1 MGRGEP
7 MTKRYVILGNGIAG
21 QTCAEDL
28 RKADENATVT
38 IVAAERHP
46 LYNRV
51 ALPRYLR
58 GQVRREK
65 VFMRTAEQSA
75 SQNIDIHFETWA
87 TDVDLQEKVVHTNR
101 GQDLKYDAIL
111 IATGGRPKPPPWPGS
126 AEVTACIGFQTL
138 DDTDAIIEK
147 ADQSERVLVMGG
159 SFIGYE
165 LAEGV
170 SFRKK
175 ANVTWI
181 MRGPWFLRYVLD
193 EEGGRLCR
201 RLGEEQGVQF
211 ITSDEVQK
219 FSRQN
224 GRYLAETVNGEKV
237 EFDLLTYGVGL
248 DYYTEPVRDGRV
260 ELSKGIITDSKLRTS
275 APDAYAAGDIA
286 VFYDLMVER
295 HNQMGTW
302 DNAEA
307 HGKVAAR
314 NMAGADEDF
323 FDVPTYTTTMFGST
337 LAVMGVKPDVQPGLE
352 SVRTFSFEEK
362 FYRKLF
368 FKDDRLVG
376 AIMIGPPKGRKKLIE
391 IMRSRQKIER
401 PKQELLDPAN
411 LKEST
416 VRRGD
421 ESSYR
426 LPRTNGIRLQR
437 NRSFD
442 PSDPRVDPPL
452 AKGRHRPDAERG
464 RGRGGPV
471 PSSPLR
477 GRTWTEGGLD
487 RASPRRSPCPGRA
500 TRGDLRGSGSAAGRR
515 ARAAG
520 VAGGPARQAAPRHR
534 VASPG
539 GAA

>member
-1 MGRGEP
+1 VPR
-7 MTKRYVILGNGIAG
+7 RYVILGNGIAG
-21 QTCAEDL
+21 QTAAEEL
-28 RKADENATVT
+28 RKLDADAS
-38 IVAAERHP
+38 IVMIAAERHP

-65 VFMRTAEQSA
+65 VFMRTVDDYAR
-75 SQNIDIHFETWA
+75 QNLDIHFETWA
-87 TDVDLQEKVVHTNR
+87 TEVDFANKVVRTNR
-101 GQDLKYDAIL
+101 DQEFGYDALL

-126 AEVTACIGFQTL
+126 DLVSQTIGFQTL

-147 ADQSERVLVMGG
+147 ADMAERVLVMGG

-175 ANVTWI
+175 AQLTWI

-201 RLGEEQGVQF
+201 QLGEAQGVEF
-211 ITSDEVQK
+211 ICSDEVQK
-219 FSRQN
+219 FSRIN
-224 GRYLAETVNGEKV
+224 GRFLAETVTGKRV
-237 EFDLLTYGVGL
+237 EFDVLTYGVGL
-248 DYYTEPVRDGRV
+248 DYYTEPVRDSLV
-260 ELSKGIITDSKLRTS
+260 KLDKGIVTDAKLRAS
-275 APDAYAAGDIA
+275 APDVYAAGDIA

-307 HGKVAAR
+307 HGKVAAH

-337 LAVMGVKPDVQPGLE
+337 LAVMGVTPDVQPDLE

-401 PKQELLDPAN
+401 PKQDLLDPNN
-411 LKEST
+411 LK
-416 VRRGD
+416 D
-421 ESSYR
+421 
-426 LPRTNGIRLQR
+426 
-437 NRSFD
+437 
-442 PSDPRVDPPL
+442 
-452 AKGRHRPDAERG
+452 
-464 RGRGGPV
+464 
-471 PSSPLR
+471 
-477 GRTWTEGGLD
+477 
-487 RASPRRSPCPGRA
+487 
-500 TRGDLRGSGSAAGRR
+500 
-515 ARAAG
+515 
-520 VAGGPARQAAPRHR
+520 
-534 VASPG
+534 
-539 GAA
+539 

>member
-1 MGRGEP
+1 MPSPKAERGAAT
-7 MTKRYVILGNGIAG
+7 MTRRYVVIGNGIAG
-21 QTCAEDL
+21 QTAAEEL
-28 RKADENATVT
+28 RKADADAP
-38 IVAAERHP
+38 IVMLAAERHP

-65 VFMRTAEQSA
+65 VLMRTVEDYAR
-75 SQNIDIHFETWA
+75 QNLEIHFETWA
-87 TDVDLQEKVVHTNR
+87 TEIDVKAKVVRTNR
-101 GQDLKYDAIL
+101 AQEFPYDALL

-126 AEVTACIGFQTL
+126 DEVSACLGFQTL

-147 ADQSERVLVMGG
+147 ADASERVLVMGG

-175 ANVTWI
+175 SQLTWI

-193 EEGGRLCR
+193 EEGGQLCR
-201 RLGEEQGVQF
+201 QMGEAQGVEF

-219 FSRQN
+219 FSRTN
-224 GRYLAETVNGEKV
+224 GRFHAETVNGKHV
-237 EFDLLTYGVGL
+237 DFNLLTYGVGL
-248 DYYTEPVRDGRV
+248 DYYIEPLRDTGI
-260 ELSKGIITDSKLRTS
+260 ELNKGIVTDAKLRTA
-275 APDAYAAGDIA
+275 APDVYAAGDVA

-337 LAVMGVKPDVQPGLE
+337 LAVMGVTPDVQPGLE
-352 SVRTFSFEEK
+352 SVRTYSLEEK

-391 IMRSRQKIER
+391 IMRSRNRIER
-401 PKQELLDPAN
+401 PKQELLDPNN
-411 LKEST
+411 LK
-416 VRRGD
+416 D
-421 ESSYR
+421 
-426 LPRTNGIRLQR
+426 
-437 NRSFD
+437 
-442 PSDPRVDPPL
+442 
-452 AKGRHRPDAERG
+452 
-464 RGRGGPV
+464 
-471 PSSPLR
+471 
-477 GRTWTEGGLD
+477 
-487 RASPRRSPCPGRA
+487 
-500 TRGDLRGSGSAAGRR
+500 
-515 ARAAG
+515 
-520 VAGGPARQAAPRHR
+520 
-534 VASPG
+534 
-539 GAA
+539 

>member
-1 MGRGEP
+1 LTR
-7 MTKRYVILGNGIAG
+7 RYVVIGNGIAG
-21 QTCAEDL
+21 QTCAEEL
-28 RKADENATVT
+28 RKADAEAS
-38 IVAAERHP
+38 IVMIAAERYP

-65 VFMRTAEQSA
+65 VLMRTVEDYAA
-75 SQNIDIHFETWA
+75 RNLDIHFETWA
-87 TDVDLQEKVVHTNR
+87 TEIDAQSKVVRTNR
-101 GQDLKYDAIL
+101 GQEFPYDALL

-126 AEVTACIGFQTL
+126 DQVSACLGFQTL

-147 ADQSERVLVMGG
+147 ADASERVLVMGG

-175 ANVTWI
+175 AKLTWI

-201 RLGEEQGVQF
+201 QLGEAQDVQF
-211 ITSDEVQK
+211 LISDEVQK
-219 FSRQN
+219 FSRTN
-224 GRYLAETVNGEKV
+224 GRFHAETVSGHKV
-237 EFDLLTYGVGL
+237 DFDLLTYGVGL
-248 DYYTEPVRDGRV
+248 DYYTEPVRNTGI
-260 ELSKGIITDSKLRTS
+260 ELNKGIVTDSKLRTA
-275 APDAYAAGDIA
+275 APGVYAAGDVA

-314 NMAGADEDF
+314 NMAGDEEDF

-337 LAVMGVKPDVQPGLE
+337 LAVMGVTPDVQPDLE

-391 IMRSRQKIER
+391 IMRSRHVIER
-401 PKQELLDPAN
+401 PKQELLDPNN
-411 LKEST
+411 LK
-416 VRRGD
+416 D
-421 ESSYR
+421 
-426 LPRTNGIRLQR
+426 
-437 NRSFD
+437 
-442 PSDPRVDPPL
+442 
-452 AKGRHRPDAERG
+452 
-464 RGRGGPV
+464 
-471 PSSPLR
+471 
-477 GRTWTEGGLD
+477 
-487 RASPRRSPCPGRA
+487 
-500 TRGDLRGSGSAAGRR
+500 
-515 ARAAG
+515 
-520 VAGGPARQAAPRHR
+520 
-534 VASPG
+534 
-539 GAA
+539 

>member
-1 MGRGEP
+1 LTR
-7 MTKRYVILGNGIAG
+7 RYVVIGNGIAG
-21 QTCAEDL
+21 QTAAEEL
-28 RKADENATVT
+28 RKNDADAA
-38 IVAAERHP
+38 IVMIAAERHP

-65 VFMRTAEQSA
+65 VLMRTVEDYAR
-75 SQNIDIHFETWA
+75 QNLEIHFETWV
-87 TDVDLQEKVVHTNR
+87 TEIDVKAKVVRTNR
-101 GQDLKYDAIL
+101 GQEFPYDALL
-111 IATGGRPKPPPWPGS
+111 IATGGRPKPPPWSGS
-126 AEVTACIGFQTL
+126 DEVSQCLGFQTL

-147 ADQSERVLVMGG
+147 ADTSERVLVMGG

-175 ANVTWI
+175 AQLTWI

-201 RLGEEQGVQF
+201 QMGEAQGVEF
-211 ITSDEVQK
+211 IVGDEVQK
-219 FSRQN
+219 FSRNN
-224 GRYLAETVNGEKV
+224 GRFHAETVNGKHV
-237 EFDLLTYGVGL
+237 DFDLLTYGVGL
-248 DYYTEPVRDGRV
+248 DYYTEPVRDTGI
-260 ELSKGIITDSKLRTS
+260 ELNKGIVTDAKLRTN
-275 APDAYAAGDIA
+275 APDVYAAGDVA

-337 LAVMGVKPDVQPGLE
+337 LAVMGVTPDVQPDLE

-368 FKDDRLVG
+368 FKDDHLVG

-391 IMRSRQKIER
+391 IMRSRKKIER
-401 PKQELLDPAN
+401 PKQELLDPNN
-411 LKEST
+411 LK
-416 VRRGD
+416 D
-421 ESSYR
+421 
-426 LPRTNGIRLQR
+426 
-437 NRSFD
+437 
-442 PSDPRVDPPL
+442 
-452 AKGRHRPDAERG
+452 
-464 RGRGGPV
+464 
-471 PSSPLR
+471 
-477 GRTWTEGGLD
+477 
-487 RASPRRSPCPGRA
+487 
-500 TRGDLRGSGSAAGRR
+500 
-515 ARAAG
+515 
-520 VAGGPARQAAPRHR
+520 
-534 VASPG
+534 
-539 GAA
+539 

>member
-1 MGRGEP
+1 VTR
-7 MTKRYVILGNGIAG
+7 RYVVIGNGIAG
-21 QTCAEDL
+21 QTCAEEL
-28 RKADENATVT
+28 RKLDPEAS
-38 IVAAERHP
+38 IVMIAAEKHP

-65 VFMRTAEQSA
+65 VFMRTADDYQK
-75 SQNIDIHFETWA
+75 QNLDIHFETWVTEIDA
-87 TDVDLQEKVVHTNR
+87 TEKVVRTNR
-101 GQDLKYDAIL
+101 GDSFPYDALL

-126 AEVTACIGFQTL
+126 DEVSQCLGFQTI

-147 ADQSERVLVMGG
+147 ADAATHALVMGG

-170 SFRKK
+170 SYRKTAK
-175 ANVTWI
+175 VTWI

-193 EEGGRLCR
+193 EEGGQLCR
-201 RLGEEQGVQF
+201 QMGEAQGVEF
-211 ITSDEVQK
+211 ICSDEVQK
-219 FSRQN
+219 FSRVN
-224 GRYLAETVNGEKV
+224 SHYIAETVNGRKV

-248 DYYTEPVRDGRV
+248 DYYTEPVRGTAI
-260 ELSKGIITDSKLRTS
+260 ELNKGIVTDAKLRTA
-275 APDAYAAGDIA
+275 APDVYAAGDVA

-307 HGKVAAR
+307 HGKVTAR

-337 LAVMGVKPDVQPGLE
+337 LAVAGVTPDVQPDLE

-401 PKQELLDPAN
+401 PREELLDPNN
-411 LKEST
+411 LK
-416 VRRGD
+416 D
-421 ESSYR
+421 
-426 LPRTNGIRLQR
+426 
-437 NRSFD
+437 
-442 PSDPRVDPPL
+442 
-452 AKGRHRPDAERG
+452 
-464 RGRGGPV
+464 
-471 PSSPLR
+471 
-477 GRTWTEGGLD
+477 
-487 RASPRRSPCPGRA
+487 
-500 TRGDLRGSGSAAGRR
+500 
-515 ARAAG
+515 
-520 VAGGPARQAAPRHR
+520 
-534 VASPG
+534 
-539 GAA
+539 

>member
-1 MGRGEP
+1 LTR
-7 MTKRYVILGNGIAG
+7 RYVILGNGIAG
-21 QTCAEDL
+21 QTCAEEL
-28 RKADENATVT
+28 RTLDPEAS
-38 IVAAERHP
+38 IVMIAAERYP

-65 VFMRTAEQSA
+65 VLMRTVEDYAK
-75 SQNIDIHFETWA
+75 QNLDIHFETWA
-87 TDVDLQEKVVHTNR
+87 TEIDVNSKVVRTSR
-101 GQDLKYDAIL
+101 DQSFPYDALL

-126 AEVTACIGFQTL
+126 DLVSQCVGFQTL
-138 DDTDAIIEK
+138 DDTDEIIAK
-147 ADQSERVLVMGG
+147 ADAAERVLVMGG

-175 ANVTWI
+175 ANLTWI

-193 EEGGRLCR
+193 EEGGQLCR
-201 RLGEEQGVQF
+201 QLGEAQGVEF

-219 FSRQN
+219 FSRVN
-224 GRYLAETVNGEKV
+224 GRFLAETVNGKRV
-237 EFDLLTYGVGL
+237 EFDVLTYGVGL
-248 DYYTEPVRDGRV
+248 DYYTEPVRGTGI
-260 ELSKGIITDSKLRTS
+260 ELNKGIVTDAKLRTS

-314 NMAGADEDF
+314 NMAGASEDF

-337 LAVMGVKPDVQPGLE
+337 LAVMGVTPDVQPDLE

-391 IMRSRQKIER
+391 IMRSRRRIER
-401 PKQELLDPAN
+401 PKQELLDPNN
-411 LKEST
+411 LKE
-416 VRRGD
+416 
-421 ESSYR
+421 
-426 LPRTNGIRLQR
+426 
-437 NRSFD
+437 
-442 PSDPRVDPPL
+442 
-452 AKGRHRPDAERG
+452 
-464 RGRGGPV
+464 
-471 PSSPLR
+471 
-477 GRTWTEGGLD
+477 
-487 RASPRRSPCPGRA
+487 
-500 TRGDLRGSGSAAGRR
+500 
-515 ARAAG
+515 
-520 VAGGPARQAAPRHR
+520 
-534 VASPG
+534 
-539 GAA
+539 

>member
-1 MGRGEP
+1 VTR
-7 MTKRYVILGNGIAG
+7 RYVVIGNGIAG
-21 QTCAEDL
+21 QTCAEEL
-28 RKADENATVT
+28 RKMDADAS
-38 IVAAERHP
+38 IVMIAAERHP

-65 VFMRTAEQSA
+65 VLMRTVEDYATRGL
-75 SQNIDIHFETWA
+75 DIHFETWVTEIDA
-87 TDVDLQEKVVHTNR
+87 RGKVVRTNR
-101 GQDLKYDAIL
+101 GQEFPYDALL

-126 AEVTACIGFQTL
+126 DQVSNALGFQTL

-147 ADQSERVLVMGG
+147 ADASERVLVMGG

-170 SFRKK
+170 SFRQKSK
-175 ANVTWI
+175 LTWI

-193 EEGGRLCR
+193 EEGGQLCR
-201 RLGEEQGVQF
+201 QMGEAQGVQF
-211 ITSDEVQK
+211 ICSDEVQQ
-219 FSRQN
+219 FSRKN
-224 GRYLAETVNGEKV
+224 GRFLAETVNGEKV

-248 DYYTEPVRDGRV
+248 DYYTEPVRDTGI
-260 ELSKGIITDSKLRTS
+260 ELNKGIVTDSKLRTS
-275 APDAYAAGDIA
+275 APDVYAAGDVA

-314 NMAGADEDF
+314 NMAGAEEDF

-337 LAVMGVKPDVQPGLE
+337 LAVMGVTPDVQPDLE
-352 SVRTFSFEEK
+352 SVRTYSYEEK

-391 IMRSRQKIER
+391 IMRSRRVIER

-411 LKEST
+411 LK
-416 VRRGD
+416 D
-421 ESSYR
+421 
-426 LPRTNGIRLQR
+426 
-437 NRSFD
+437 
-442 PSDPRVDPPL
+442 
-452 AKGRHRPDAERG
+452 
-464 RGRGGPV
+464 
-471 PSSPLR
+471 
-477 GRTWTEGGLD
+477 
-487 RASPRRSPCPGRA
+487 
-500 TRGDLRGSGSAAGRR
+500 
-515 ARAAG
+515 
-520 VAGGPARQAAPRHR
+520 
-534 VASPG
+534 
-539 GAA
+539 

>member
-1 MGRGEP
+1 M
-7 MTKRYVILGNGIAG
+7 
-21 QTCAEDL
+21 D
-28 RKADENATVT
+28 ADAS
-38 IVAAERHP
+38 IVMIAAERHP

-65 VFMRTAEQSA
+65 VLMRTVEDYATRGL
-75 SQNIDIHFETWA
+75 DIHFETWVTEIDA
-87 TDVDLQEKVVHTNR
+87 RGKVVRTNR
-101 GQDLKYDAIL
+101 GQEFPYDALL

-126 AEVTACIGFQTL
+126 DQVSNALGFQTL

-147 ADQSERVLVMGG
+147 ADASERVLVMGG

-170 SFRKK
+170 SFRQKSK
-175 ANVTWI
+175 LTWI

-193 EEGGRLCR
+193 EEGGQLCR
-201 RLGEEQGVQF
+201 QMGEAQGVQF
-211 ITSDEVQK
+211 ICSDEVQQ
-219 FSRQN
+219 FSRKN
-224 GRYLAETVNGEKV
+224 GRFLAETVNGEKV

-248 DYYTEPVRDGRV
+248 DYYTEPVRDTGI
-260 ELSKGIITDSKLRTS
+260 ELNKGIVTDSKLRTS
-275 APDAYAAGDIA
+275 APDVYAAGDVA

-314 NMAGADEDF
+314 NMAGAEEDF

-337 LAVMGVKPDVQPGLE
+337 LAVMGVTPDVQPDLE
-352 SVRTFSFEEK
+352 SVRTYSYEEK

-391 IMRSRQKIER
+391 IMRSRRVIER

-411 LKEST
+411 LK
-416 VRRGD
+416 D
-421 ESSYR
+421 
-426 LPRTNGIRLQR
+426 
-437 NRSFD
+437 
-442 PSDPRVDPPL
+442 
-452 AKGRHRPDAERG
+452 
-464 RGRGGPV
+464 
-471 PSSPLR
+471 
-477 GRTWTEGGLD
+477 
-487 RASPRRSPCPGRA
+487 
-500 TRGDLRGSGSAAGRR
+500 
-515 ARAAG
+515 
-520 VAGGPARQAAPRHR
+520 
-534 VASPG
+534 
-539 GAA
+539 

>member
-1 MGRGEP
+1 
-7 MTKRYVILGNGIAG
+7 MTRRYVVIGNGIAG
-21 QTCAEDL
+21 QTAAEEL
-28 RKADENATVT
+28 RKADADAP
-38 IVAAERHP
+38 IVMLAAERHP

-65 VFMRTAEQSA
+65 VLMRTVEDYAR
-75 SQNIDIHFETWA
+75 QNLEIHFETWA
-87 TDVDLQEKVVHTNR
+87 TEIDVKAKVVRTNR
-101 GQDLKYDAIL
+101 AQEFPYDALL

-126 AEVTACIGFQTL
+126 DEVSACLGFQTL

-147 ADQSERVLVMGG
+147 ADASERVLVMGG

-175 ANVTWI
+175 SQLTWI

-193 EEGGRLCR
+193 EEGGQLCR
-201 RLGEEQGVQF
+201 QMGEAQGVEF

-219 FSRQN
+219 FSRTN
-224 GRYLAETVNGEKV
+224 GRFHAETVNGKHV
-237 EFDLLTYGVGL
+237 DFNLLTYGVGL
-248 DYYTEPVRDGRV
+248 DYYIEPLRDTGI
-260 ELSKGIITDSKLRTS
+260 ELNKGIVTDAKLRTA
-275 APDAYAAGDIA
+275 APDVYAAGDVA

-337 LAVMGVKPDVQPGLE
+337 LAVMGVTPDVQPGLE
-352 SVRTFSFEEK
+352 SVRTYSLEEK

-391 IMRSRQKIER
+391 IMRSRNRIER
-401 PKQELLDPAN
+401 PKQELLDPNN
-411 LKEST
+411 LK
-416 VRRGD
+416 D
-421 ESSYR
+421 
-426 LPRTNGIRLQR
+426 
-437 NRSFD
+437 
-442 PSDPRVDPPL
+442 
-452 AKGRHRPDAERG
+452 
-464 RGRGGPV
+464 
-471 PSSPLR
+471 
-477 GRTWTEGGLD
+477 
-487 RASPRRSPCPGRA
+487 
-500 TRGDLRGSGSAAGRR
+500 
-515 ARAAG
+515 
-520 VAGGPARQAAPRHR
+520 
-534 VASPG
+534 
-539 GAA
+539 

>member
-1 MGRGEP
+1 VTR
-7 MTKRYVILGNGIAG
+7 RYVVIGNGIAG
-21 QTCAEDL
+21 QTCAEEL
-28 RKADENATVT
+28 RKLDADAS
-38 IVAAERHP
+38 IVMIAAEKHP

-51 ALPRYLR
+51 ALPRFLR

-65 VFMRTAEQSA
+65 VFMRTLEDYRR
-75 SQNIDIHFETWA
+75 QNLDIHLETWVTEIDA
-87 TDVDLQEKVVHTNR
+87 RDKVVRTNR
-101 GQDLKYDAIL
+101 GDAFAYDALL

-126 AEVTACIGFQTL
+126 DQVSQCLGFQTI

-147 ADQSERVLVMGG
+147 ADASKHVLVMGG

-170 SFRKK
+170 SYRKTAK
-175 ANVTWI
+175 VTWI

-193 EEGGRLCR
+193 EEGGTLCR
-201 RLGEEQGVQF
+201 QMGEAQGVEF
-211 ITSDEVQK
+211 ICSDEVQK
-219 FSRQN
+219 FTRVN
-224 GRYLAETVNGEKV
+224 GRYLAETVNGRKTD
-237 EFDLLTYGVGL
+237 FDLLTYGVGL
-248 DYYTEPVRDGRV
+248 DYYTEPVRGTAI
-260 ELSKGIITDSKLRTS
+260 ELNKGIVTDAKLRTA
-275 APDAYAAGDIA
+275 APDVYAAGDVA

-337 LAVMGVKPDVQPGLE
+337 LAVAGVTPDVQPDLQ

-401 PKQELLDPAN
+401 PREELLDPAN
-411 LKEST
+411 LK
-416 VRRGD
+416 D
-421 ESSYR
+421 
-426 LPRTNGIRLQR
+426 
-437 NRSFD
+437 
-442 PSDPRVDPPL
+442 
-452 AKGRHRPDAERG
+452 
-464 RGRGGPV
+464 
-471 PSSPLR
+471 
-477 GRTWTEGGLD
+477 
-487 RASPRRSPCPGRA
+487 
-500 TRGDLRGSGSAAGRR
+500 
-515 ARAAG
+515 
-520 VAGGPARQAAPRHR
+520 
-534 VASPG
+534 
-539 GAA
+539 

>member
-1 MGRGEP
+1 
-7 MTKRYVILGNGIAG
+7 MTRRYVVIGNGIAG
-21 QTCAEDL
+21 QTCAEEL
-28 RKADENATVT
+28 RKADAEAS
-38 IVAAERHP
+38 IVMIAAERHP

-65 VFMRTAEQSA
+65 VFMRTAEDYA
-75 SQNIDIHFETWA
+75 KQNLEIHFETWA
-87 TDVDLQEKVVHTNR
+87 TEIDAGTKVVRTNR
-101 GQDLKYDAIL
+101 DQEFGYDAL
-111 IATGGRPKPPPWPGS
+111 LVATGGRPKPPPWPGS
-126 AEVTACIGFQTL
+126 DQVSQTVGFQTL

-147 ADQSERVLVMGG
+147 ADVAERVLVIGG

-175 ANVTWI
+175 AKLTWI

-193 EEGGRLCR
+193 EEGGQLCR
-201 RLGEEQGVQF
+201 QMGEAQDVQF
-211 ITSDEVQK
+211 LVGDEVSR
-219 FSRQN
+219 FSRNN
-224 GRYLAETVNGEKV
+224 GRFKAETINGHTV
-237 EFDLLTYGVGL
+237 DFDLLTYGVGL
-248 DYYTEPVRDGRV
+248 DYYTEPVRNTDIV
-260 ELSKGIITDSKLRTS
+260 LNKGIVTDSKLRTK
-275 APDAYAAGDIA
+275 APDVYAAGDVA

-337 LAVMGVKPDVQPGLE
+337 LAVMGVTPDVQPDLE
-352 SVRTFSFEEK
+352 SVRTYDFDEK

-401 PKQELLDPAN
+401 PKEELLDPTN
-411 LKEST
+411 LK
-416 VRRGD
+416 D
-421 ESSYR
+421 
-426 LPRTNGIRLQR
+426 
-437 NRSFD
+437 
-442 PSDPRVDPPL
+442 
-452 AKGRHRPDAERG
+452 
-464 RGRGGPV
+464 
-471 PSSPLR
+471 
-477 GRTWTEGGLD
+477 
-487 RASPRRSPCPGRA
+487 
-500 TRGDLRGSGSAAGRR
+500 
-515 ARAAG
+515 
-520 VAGGPARQAAPRHR
+520 
-534 VASPG
+534 
-539 GAA
+539 

>member
-1 MGRGEP
+1 MSR
-7 MTKRYVILGNGIAG
+7 RYVILGNGIAG
-21 QTCAEDL
+21 QTAAEEL
-28 RKADENATVT
+28 RKLDPDAS
-38 IVAAERHP
+38 IVMIAAERHP

-65 VFMRTAEQSA
+65 VFMRTVEDYAR
-75 SQNIDIHFETWA
+75 QNLDIHFETWA
-87 TDVDLQEKVVHTNR
+87 TEVDVARKVVRTNR
-101 GQDLKYDAIL
+101 GDEFAYDALL
-111 IATGGRPKPPPWPGS
+111 IATGGRPKPPPWPGCDDVS
-126 AEVTACIGFQTL
+126 QTVGFQTL

-147 ADQSERVLVMGG
+147 ADSAQRVLVMGG

-175 ANVTWI
+175 AQLTWI

-193 EEGGRLCR
+193 EEGGQLCR
-201 RLGEEQGVQF
+201 QMGEAQGVEF

-219 FSRQN
+219 FGRVN
-224 GRYLAETVNGEKV
+224 GRFQAETVNGKRV

-248 DYYTEPVRDGRV
+248 DYYTEPVRGTSVKLD
-260 ELSKGIITDSKLRTS
+260 KGIVTDSKLRAS
-275 APDAYAAGDIA
+275 APDVYAAGDIA

-307 HGKVAAR
+307 HGKVAAC

-337 LAVMGVKPDVQPGLE
+337 LAVMGVTPDVQPGLE

-391 IMRSRQKIER
+391 IMRSRRRIER
-401 PKQELLDPAN
+401 PKQELLDPNN
-411 LKEST
+411 LK
-416 VRRGD
+416 D
-421 ESSYR
+421 
-426 LPRTNGIRLQR
+426 
-437 NRSFD
+437 
-442 PSDPRVDPPL
+442 
-452 AKGRHRPDAERG
+452 
-464 RGRGGPV
+464 
-471 PSSPLR
+471 
-477 GRTWTEGGLD
+477 
-487 RASPRRSPCPGRA
+487 
-500 TRGDLRGSGSAAGRR
+500 
-515 ARAAG
+515 
-520 VAGGPARQAAPRHR
+520 
-534 VASPG
+534 
-539 GAA
+539 

>member
-1 MGRGEP
+1 VSR
-7 MTKRYVILGNGIAG
+7 RYVVIGNGIAG
-21 QTCAEDL
+21 QTAAEEL
-28 RKADENATVT
+28 RKADADAS
-38 IVAAERHP
+38 IVMIAAERYP

-65 VFMRTAEQSA
+65 VLMRTVEDYANRNLE
-75 SQNIDIHFETWA
+75 IHFETWA
-87 TDVDLQEKVVHTNR
+87 TEIDPRNKVVRTNR
-101 GQDLKYDAIL
+101 GQEFPYDALL

-126 AEVTACIGFQTL
+126 DEVSACLGFQTL

-147 ADQSERVLVMGG
+147 ADASERVLVMGG

-175 ANVTWI
+175 AKLTWI

-201 RLGEEQGVQF
+201 QLGEAQDVQF
-211 ITSDEVQK
+211 LVGDEVER
-219 FSRQN
+219 FGRTN
-224 GRYLAETVNGEKV
+224 GRFTAKTVNGHKV
-237 EFDLLTYGVGL
+237 DFDLLTYGVGL
-248 DYYTEPVRDGRV
+248 DYYTEPARDAGI
-260 ELSKGIITDSKLRTS
+260 ELNKGIVTDAKLRTS
-275 APDAYAAGDIA
+275 APDVYAAGDVA

-314 NMAGADEDF
+314 NMAGAEEDF

-337 LAVMGVKPDVQPGLE
+337 LAVMGVTPDVQPDLE
-352 SVRTFSFEEK
+352 SVRTYDFDEK

-391 IMRSRQKIER
+391 IMRSRQVIER
-401 PKQELLDPAN
+401 PKEELLDPTN
-411 LKEST
+411 LK
-416 VRRGD
+416 D
-421 ESSYR
+421 
-426 LPRTNGIRLQR
+426 
-437 NRSFD
+437 
-442 PSDPRVDPPL
+442 
-452 AKGRHRPDAERG
+452 
-464 RGRGGPV
+464 
-471 PSSPLR
+471 
-477 GRTWTEGGLD
+477 
-487 RASPRRSPCPGRA
+487 
-500 TRGDLRGSGSAAGRR
+500 
-515 ARAAG
+515 
-520 VAGGPARQAAPRHR
+520 
-534 VASPG
+534 
-539 GAA
+539 